1 MNLRNLL
8 LTPILFDATFPALSF
23 FVSRNLFALYS
34 RVAFSVNFFLG
45 SCCIADFG
53 LAVLHS
59 STTGSVD
66 VPTNNR
72 IGTKRYLAPEILN
85 DVVNV
90 LYFDS
95 YKRADIY
102 ATSLVFWEACRRC
115 VIDGMSLNLLCSLYH
130 LQLLL
135 SVLQDPKQVQI

>member
-1 MNLRNLL
+1 MQSIM
-8 LTPILFDATFPALSF
+8 PFY
-23 FVSRNLFALYS
+23 FV
-34 RVAFSVNFFLG
+34 G

-66 VPTNNR
+66 IPTNNR

-85 DVVNV
+85 EAVNI

-95 YKRADIY
+95 YKRADVY
-102 ATSLVFWEACRRC
+102 ATGLVFWEACRRC
-115 VIDGMSLNLLCSLYH
+115 IVDGTLFEFSLKVFRSFASVFRVISQLCALLINFSCPFYLFRFS
-130 LQLLL
+130 Q
-135 SVLQDPKQVQI
+135 

>member
-1 MNLRNLL
+1 MFFNLCF
-8 LTPILFDATFPALSF
+8 IFSCICAF
-23 FVSRNLFALYS
+23 FSDFESSAAREKFFNFIFVFA
-34 RVAFSVNFFLG
+34 G

-66 VPTNNR
+66 IPTNNR

-95 YKRADIY
+95 YKRADVY
-102 ATSLVFWEACRRC
+102 ATGLVFWEACRRC
-115 VIDGMSLNLLCSLYH
+115 VLDGKC
-130 LQLLL
+130 
-135 SVLQDPKQVQI
+135 IAT

>member
-1 MNLRNLL
+1 MLLR
-8 LTPILFDATFPALSF
+8 
-23 FVSRNLFALYS
+23 
-34 RVAFSVNFFLG
+34 FLPTG

-66 VPTNNR
+66 IPTNNR

-95 YKRADIY
+95 YKRADVY
-102 ATSLVFWEACRRC
+102 ATGLVFWEACRRC
-115 VIDGMSLNLLCSLYH
+115 VINGKPEAIS
-130 LQLLL
+130 
-135 SVLQDPKQVQI
+135 

>member
-1 MNLRNLL
+1 M
-8 LTPILFDATFPALSF
+8 
-23 FVSRNLFALYS
+23 VHK
-34 RVAFSVNFFLG
+34 FLPTG

-66 VPTNNR
+66 IPTNNR

-95 YKRADIY
+95 YKRADVY
-102 ATSLVFWEACRRC
+102 ATGLVFWEACRRC
-115 VIDGMSLNLLCSLYH
+115 VINGKRESILKVCFPLGFGFAPRKIY
-130 LQLLL
+130 
-135 SVLQDPKQVQI
+135 

>member
-1 MNLRNLL
+1 MHL
-8 LTPILFDATFPALSF
+8 LTS
-23 FVSRNLFALYS
+23 Y
-34 RVAFSVNFFLG
+34 FSVG
-45 SCCIADFG
+45 SCCVADFG

-66 VPTNNR
+66 IPTNNR

-95 YKRADIY
+95 YKRADVY
-102 ATSLVFWEACRRC
+102 ATGLVFWEACRRC
-115 VIDGMSLNLLCSLYH
+115 LVDGTELKLFHCYLLFFIFIPTSFA
-130 LQLLL
+130 
-135 SVLQDPKQVQI
+135 S